1 MDKIQPNIQK
11 NIDGSVTYSLT
22 FMPTLEK
29 SFLEQEEEI
38 AELAATFGRMVT
50 EQLLEKLSVLQI
62 SGKIILSRH
71 CQNRFPFVV
80 ANEWHKIFH
89 VPIQFDRP

>member
-50 EQLLEKLSVLQI
+50 EQLLEKFDTQGEPLLVQGQRTTSK
-62 SGKIILSRH
+62 GKQKKNTLPH
-71 CQNRFPFVV
+71 TAQ
-80 ANEWHKIFH
+80 
-89 VPIQFDRP
+89 